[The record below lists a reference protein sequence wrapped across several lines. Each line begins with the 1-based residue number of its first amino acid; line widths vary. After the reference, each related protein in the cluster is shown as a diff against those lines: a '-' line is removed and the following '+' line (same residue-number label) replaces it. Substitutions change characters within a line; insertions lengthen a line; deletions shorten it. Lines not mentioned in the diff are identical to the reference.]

1 MNFTTLNRDEY
12 LESVQKIGDFNTLK
26 FSKQALDWWDNHFD
40 WKKFP
45 PIVLEE
51 NSTNKSYLFYTVS
64 KQKRYLT
71 IHYLFTPKSFRNKG
85 YANNL
90 FNELFSSQV
99 DEDIERFRMFCVP
112 SSLGFYNN
120 YGLNYWGVNTS
131 HQYYCDFKMP
141 KHDTNEIKNIVHDST
156 IEEFTPKEM
165 ELILGHLEADGKD
178 FTLEQRENFY
188 AIRGMLGKRYLDFVQ
203 Q

>member
-12 LESVQKIGDFNTLK
+12 LESVQKIEDFNTLK
-26 FSKQALDWWDNHFD
+26 FSKQALDWWDNHVD

-51 NSTNKSYLFYTVS
+51 NSINKSYLFYTVS
-64 KQKRYLT
+64 KKKRYLT
-71 IHYLFTPKSFRNKG
+71 IQYLFTPQAFRNKG

-90 FNELFSSQV
+90 FNELFYSQG
-99 DEDIERFRMFCVP
+99 DENIERFRMFCLP

-141 KHDTNEIKNIVHDST
+141 RNDTNEIRNIVKKTS
-156 IEEFTPKEM
+156 IKEFSPKEM
-165 ELILGHLEADGKD
+165 ELILERLEANGKD

-188 AIRGMLGKRYLDFVQ
+188 AIRTMLGRRYLDFVQ